1 MILTLQNHVIELA
14 GETIPHSKIV
24 NYSRII
30 SRMKDYEEH
39 KYLPPKFSELLD
51 PLSKLMGLS
60 TACEQ
65 KVIPVQYESEDGNN
79 IQEKGKQSCLSLNK
93 FKLKARYGQGDMSNN
108 EKIKASEPN
117 IETYHFNL

>member
-1 MILTLQNHVIELA
+1 
-14 GETIPHSKIV
+14 
-24 NYSRII
+24 
-30 SRMKDYEEH
+30 MKDYEEH

-65 KVIPVQYESEDGNN
+65 KVIPVQYESEDGNI

>member
-1 MILTLQNHVIELA
+1 
-14 GETIPHSKIV
+14 
-24 NYSRII
+24 
-30 SRMKDYEEH
+30 MKDYEEH

-65 KVIPVQYESEDGNN
+65 KVIPVQFESEDGNN

-93 FKLKARYGQGDMSNN
+93 FKLKARYGIGDMSNN